1 MADALR
7 EENLMRLRLWGP
19 LAPLGLALAALV
31 FGLDQNHKWWMLHV
45 YAIESRQ
52 PVAVTSFFDLV
63 LTWNRGISYGLL
75 KTDLQGLLIAV
86 SLALCALLWVW
97 LSRSRSA
104 LNAAGLAVVL
114 GGALSNALDRAVYGA
129 VADFFHFHW
138 GSFSWYIFNLA
149 DVAIVAGV
157 ALLLYE
163 SAFVRQAR

>member
-1 MADALR
+1 MADTFR
-7 EENLMRLRLWGP
+7 ENRLMTLRLWGP

-31 FGLDQNHKWWMLHV
+31 FGLDQTHKWWMLHV
-45 YAIESRQ
+45 YGIEARQ
-52 PVAVTSFFDLV
+52 PVVLTAFFDLV

-75 KTDLQGLLIAV
+75 KTDLQGLLIV
-86 SLALCALLWVW
+86 LSLALSAMLWVW
-97 LSRSRSA
+97 LARSRAA
-104 LNAAGLAVVL
+104 LNAAALALVL

-163 SAFVRQAR
+163 SAFVRQAK

>member
-1 MADALR
+1 MT
-7 EENLMRLRLWGP
+7 LRLWGP
-19 LAPLGLALAALV
+19 LAPLGLALAALI
-31 FGLDQNHKWWMLHV
+31 FGLDQTHKWWMLHV
-45 YAIESRQ
+45 YGIEARQ
-52 PVAVTSFFDLV
+52 PVAVTGFFDLV

-75 KTDLQGLLIAV
+75 KTDLQGVLAAV
-86 SLALCALLWVW
+86 SLALSAMLWVW
-97 LSRSRSA
+97 LARSRGA
-104 LNAAGLAVVL
+104 LNAAALAMVL

-163 SAFVRQAR
+163 SAFVRQAK